1 MNFILVVGF
10 VYERKYTSNIMK
22 IQLEELKNTTR
33 KAILKYGYSED
44 EAKIIEEILLYAQMR
59 GNNQGVVKLIG
70 KGIPKREGVD
80 DPKIVKETP
89 VSALFDGNKTH
100 AMIVMDQVVN
110 TAIQKAK
117 ETGVGIVGNF
127 NTAESTGAM
136 GYYASKIA
144 KEGLIGIAYAS
155 APFQTT
161 APYGSTEALFCTN
174 PMAYGIP
181 TENDPIVLDMT
192 TSSMAY
198 FGLIE
203 AKTANK
209 KVPEGIGYDKEGN
222 PTSDPGEIMI
232 GALKAFGGHRG
243 SGLALIVQIFAAVWV
258 QAESFHTGSDNAGN
272 LVMAID
278 PEILTSKEEFIKGVS
293 EIIKRI
299 KSARKLDGVSEIFIP
314 GERGNALNTKVI
326 ASGEIE
332 IEDNLYNALVSRS
345 DAM

>member
-1 MNFILVVGF
+1 
-10 VYERKYTSNIMK
+10 
-22 IQLEELKNTTR
+22 
-33 KAILKYGYSED
+33 
-44 EAKIIEEILLYAQMR
+44 
-59 GNNQGVVKLIG
+59 
-70 KGIPKREGVD
+70 
-80 DPKIVKETP
+80 
-89 VSALFDGNKTH
+89 
-100 AMIVMDQVVN
+100 
-110 TAIQKAK
+110 
-117 ETGVGIVGNF
+117 
-127 NTAESTGAM
+127 
-136 GYYASKIA
+136 
-144 KEGLIGIAYAS
+144 
-155 APFQTT
+155 
-161 APYGSTEALFCTN
+161 
-174 PMAYGIP
+174 
-181 TENDPIVLDMT
+181 
-192 TSSMAY
+192 
-198 FGLIE
+198 
-203 AKTANK
+203 
-209 KVPEGIGYDKEGN
+209 VPEGIGYDKEGN

-278 PEILTSKEEFIKGVS
+278 PEILTSKEDFIKGVS